1 VLRDERVERGEPV
14 IDLTE
19 SNPTRVGLA
28 YPEEEI
34 LESLADRRSLTYEPH
49 PFGLAAAR
57 EAVAREMNGAVDP
70 DRIVLTASTSEA
82 YAFLF
87 KLLGDPGDV
96 VRVPRPGYPL
106 FEYLG
111 GLDALEPRAYPLDPD
126 DGWSI
131 DVEQLVAESPPRT
144 RAVILV
150 NPNNPTGSFLK
161 TDEWHRLQPV
171 CRTRGWAVIS
181 DEVFAGYAW
190 GEDPRRVPCAAAGA
204 EALTFSLG
212 GLSKSAGLPQLKLGW
227 IAVGGPEDD
236 ARAALQRLELIAD
249 AYLSVGT
256 PVQWALERLLE
267 VGATVRAQIRGRV
280 AKNLKRLAARA
291 DGTPIHL
298 LPSEG
303 GWYAIV
309 QLPAVLSEEEWAV
322 RLLAQDGVAVHP
334 GYFYEFPKEAFL
346 VLSLLPPPDAFGEAA
361 DRLAARV
368 ESEI

>member
-1 VLRDERVERGEPV
+1 V

-96 VRVPRPGYPL
+96 VCVPRPGYPL

-171 CRTRGWAVIS
+171 CRERGWAVIS

-212 GLSKSAGLPQLKLGW
+212 GLSKSVGLPQLKLGW

-280 AKNLKRLAARA
+280 AQNLERLAARA